1 MLVVIETYNIAVFI
15 ATSAAS
21 AWKHSFAAGAG
32 SCSKLAAALLYNIG
46 VDGLLFM
53 SRVQTEDCIRAGAAH
68 LQFIFK
74 GLETLNT
81 GRPLVF
87 NNLRCF
93 LPLQFTFVYAR
104 GLITLSVSPPSNIM

>member
-1 MLVVIETYNIAVFI
+1 MLVVIETHNIAVFI

-21 AWKHSFAAGAG
+21 AWKHSF
-32 SCSKLAAALLYNIG
+32 AAALLYNIG

-53 SRVQTEDCIRAGAAH
+53 SRVQTEDCIRASAAH

-93 LPLQFTFVYAR
+93 LPPQFTFVYAR